1 MLIQIIGILL
11 LVIFSYL
18 IVKRFSKSETL
29 IYEEEMSKEELEIID
44 ESIDD

>member
-18 IVKRFSKSETL
+18 VVKRFSKNESL
-29 IYEEEMSKEELEIID
+29 VYEEEMSKEELEIID
-44 ESIDD
+44 KSIDD

>member
-11 LVIFSYL
+11 LVIFSYI

-29 IYEEEMSKEELEIID
+29 VYEDEMSEDQLKELDEELD
-44 ESIDD
+44 